1 ACFSFFP
8 RTLNN
13 TTPDEERLVCTA
25 SRNRTP
31 QFKLL
36 EPANMTGALELAR
49 NGLVLGVLYII
60 GHVMYNAFLHPL
72 RKYPGPLSHRMS
84 VLPRSW
90 YQLRGLLPFHMVEL
104 HKQYGPVVR
113 VAPNE
118 LAFSGLQAWRDIY
131 GHKKAGEEEF
141 PKYDGV
147 YKIFDWLPTSVINAN
162 RQDHGM
168 LRRQLSH
175 GFSERSMREQE
186 PIIGSYANL
195 LIKRLREGVKTN
207 TAQNLREW
215 YNYATF
221 DIIGDLSFGVD
232 GGFGCLQNSDYH
244 PWVTLIGKA
253 IYQGAIIQGL
263 IRLGL
268 RRPIGWISRSALLA
282 DNENRA
288 IVYEKVGQRMEGGE
302 RPDFLEGLLRKK
314 EELKLDQGSLTMNAV
329 LLIIAGS
336 ETTATLLS
344 GATWLLTSHPEILK
358 KLEQEVRSA
367 FKSDDE
373 ITLTSVGN
381 LTYMLACLNE
391 SLRRYPPVAGS
402 LPRVAPK
409 GGAMVDGGFV
419 PEGTIVSLYQWAV
432 NHDKNYWNDPYSF
445 APERWLGDP
454 KYKSDKLDAMQSFS
468 VGPRNC
474 IGRNLAYA
482 EMRLILAKIVY
493 NFDMTLADD
502 SRDWLDGQRA
512 FVIWEK
518 PALNVHLKPV
528 AH

>member
-1 ACFSFFP
+1 MAG
-8 RTLNN
+8 T
-13 TTPDEERLVCTA
+13 
-25 SRNRTP
+25 
-31 QFKLL
+31 
-36 EPANMTGALELAR
+36 LELVR
-49 NGLVLGVLYII
+49 NGLVLGTLFII
-60 GHVMYNAFLHPL
+60 GYAIYNAFLHPL
-72 RKYPGPLSHRMS
+72 RKYPGPLSHRIS
-84 VLPRSW
+84 VIPRSW
-90 YQLRGLLPFHMVEL
+90 YQLRGLLPFHTEKL
-104 HKQYGPVVR
+104 HRQYGPVVR
-113 VAPNE
+113 IAPNE
-118 LAFSGLQAWRDIY
+118 LVFSSPQAWRDIY
-131 GHKKAGEEEF
+131 GHKKAGEEEL

-147 YKIFDWLPTSVINAN
+147 YKLFDWLPTSVLNAD
-162 RQDHGM
+162 RQEHGM

-175 GFSERSMREQE
+175 GFSDRSMREQE
-186 PIIGSYANL
+186 PIIGSYVNL
-195 LIKRLREGVKTN
+195 LIRRLNEGVKTN
-207 TAQNLREW
+207 TKQNLREW
-215 YNYATF
+215 YNYTTF

-232 GGFGCLQNSDYH
+232 GGFGCLENSDYH
-244 PWVTLIGKA
+244 PWVKIVGET

-268 RRPIGWISRSALLA
+268 RRPINWVSKSVFFAE
-282 DNENRA
+282 NKNRA

-314 EELKLDQGSLTMNAV
+314 EALKLTQDTLTSNAA

-344 GATWLLTSHPEILK
+344 GATYLLTSHPEVLK

-367 FKSDDE
+367 FKSDEE
-373 ITLTSVGN
+373 ITLTSVSN

-402 LPRVAPK
+402 LPRVVPK
-409 GGAMVDGGFV
+409 GGTMIDGKFV
-419 PEGTIVSLYQWAV
+419 PEGTILSVIQWAV
-432 NHDKNYWNDPYSF
+432 NHDSNHWNEPYKF

-454 KYKSDKLDAMQSFS
+454 KYQTDKLDAMQSFS

-482 EMRLILAKIVY
+482 EMRLILAKIVF

-502 SRDWLDGQRA
+502 SRGWLDDQRA
-512 FVIWEK
+512 YTVWEK

-528 AH
+528 AR

>member
-1 ACFSFFP
+1 
-8 RTLNN
+8 
-13 TTPDEERLVCTA
+13 
-25 SRNRTP
+25 
-31 QFKLL
+31 
-36 EPANMTGALELAR
+36 MTSALELAR
-49 NGLVLGVLYII
+49 NGLMLGVLYVI
-60 GHVMYNAFLHPL
+60 GRAIYNAFLHPL
-72 RKYPGPLSHRMS
+72 RKYPGPLSHHMS
-84 VLPRSW
+84 ILPRSW
-90 YQLRGLLPFHMVEL
+90 YQLQGLLPFHVDEL
-104 HKQYGPVVR
+104 HKKYGPVVR
-113 VAPNE
+113 VAPDE
-118 LAFSGLQAWRDIY
+118 LAFSSPQAWRDIY
-131 GHKKAGEEEF
+131 GHKKAGEEEN
-141 PKYDGV
+141 PKPDSV
-147 YKIFDWLPTSVINAN
+147 YKVFDWLPTSVLNAD
-162 RQDHGM
+162 RQDHGA

-175 GFSERSMREQE
+175 GFSDRSMREQE
-186 PIIGSYANL
+186 PIIGSYVDL
-195 LIKRLREGVKTN
+195 LVRRLKEGIKTN
-207 TAQNLREW
+207 TTQNLREW
-215 YNYATF
+215 YNYTTF

-232 GGFGCLQNSDYH
+232 GGFGCLANSDYH
-244 PWVTLIGKA
+244 PWVKLIGKS
-253 IYQGAIIQGL
+253 IYQGAIISGL
-263 IRLGL
+263 ARLGL
-268 RRPIGWISRSALLA
+268 LRPIRWIGKSKLLA
-282 DNENRA
+282 ENKNRA
-288 IVYEKVGQRMEGGE
+288 IVWEKVGQRMEGGE

-314 EELKLDQGSLTMNAV
+314 EELKLDQSRLTMNAT

-344 GATWLLTSHPEILK
+344 GATWLLLSYPEKLR

-402 LPRVAPK
+402 LPRMAPK
-409 GGAMVDGGFV
+409 GGAMVDGNFV
-419 PEGTIVSLYQWAV
+419 PESTLISVYQWAV
-432 NHDKNYWNDPYSF
+432 NHDKNYWNEPYKF

-454 KYKSDKLDAMQSFS
+454 EYKGDQLDAMQSFS

-502 SRDWLDGQRA
+502 SRGWLDDQRA
-512 FVIWEK
+512 FVVWEK